1 MVAPLFMFAALD
13 QREFLMQDKLVPLE
27 EAVAVCPDG
36 SLLGLTVSTLAH
48 TPMAFLRA
56 LLRRDPRN
64 LRVVTM
70 SGGGLNVDL
79 LIGAGAVAEYETCAC
94 SLGEYG
100 HASNFQR
107 ALHKGYDLDKG

>member
-1 MVAPLFMFAALD
+1 M
-13 QREFLMQDKLVPLE
+13 RDKLTSLG
-27 EAVAVCPDG
+27 EAVGVCRDG
-36 SLLGLTVSTLAH
+36 SLLGLSVSVLDYA
-48 TPMAFLRA
+48 PMAFLRE
-56 LLRRDPRN
+56 LLRRNPRN

-100 HASNFQR
+100 HAPNFQR
-107 ALHKGYDLDKG
+107 ALRKGTIQMKDST